1 MSPSNS
7 SLPLSVA
14 LRNEI
19 NMDDVYGKCLCGQVE
34 FQLSGE
40 LPAIYQCHC
49 SRCRR
54 ATGSVSNAALI
65 IPSQQFQWIRGQ
77 EQITSYIA
85 ASGYRSDFCSNCGSP
100 VPNPLDGRFEYWI
113 PTGLLTGNIH
123 LKSGVHL
130 YTGSK
135 ASWDIIP
142 DNQLQY
148 PETPGLD
155 TLLKILQTHANP

>member
-1 MSPSNS
+1 MSRSN
-7 SLPLSVA
+7 LLLLLSVA
-14 LRNEI
+14 LSNAI
-19 NMDDVYGKCLCGQVE
+19 NMGDVYGKCLCGQVE
-34 FQLSGE
+34 FQISGE

-49 SRCRR
+49 SQCRS
-54 ATGSVSNAALI
+54 ATGSASNAALI
-65 IPSQQFQWIRGQ
+65 IPRQQFQWARGK
-77 EQITSYIA
+77 EQITSYTA

-100 VPNPLDGRFEYWI
+100 VPNPLDGRSEYWI
-113 PTGLLTGNIH
+113 PVGLLTGNVQ

-130 YTGSK
+130 YVGSK

-155 TLLKILQTHANP
+155 TLLKILKTHANP